1 MTKFIHSLF
10 TPSGLEVFQGYH
22 FQIFSSGKAK
32 VTFQGEGRHQVPYY
46 AERPKRDKEGYRRQK
61 ARSGHLTPDHFDLV
75 DHYLASAEGVMI
87 YRLRLLGN
95 NNATADNAHLL
106 ATRFDTCA
114 WLVFDSIVHEWELP
128 APVLVDLLAGTGPKT
143 GSPSVFHEFVPTYE
157 HDWQTATF
165 DEALYKRGYRGSLQD
180 EPEEYLGAGPLRPSA
195 GSRGG
200 HGSSPM
206 TLHGEGAHGASSSAL
221 PQQPLS
227 PASLSLIGSPQD
239 AIREPQS
246 APSRDH
252 VPYVY
257 PDGSYSEPYD
267 EEPDP
272 EDWGMVNHPVEEIFA
287 PCDMVII
294 GEDHEEG
301 WDADDGIDLSTG
313 APTQDLPSRDPLMT
327 IGRSTLHTTASLW
340 DQVQG

>member
-10 TPSGLEVFQGYH
+10 TPSGLDVFQGYH
-22 FQIFSSGKAK
+22 FQIFSSGRAK

-61 ARSGHLTPDHFDLV
+61 LRSQHLLQEHFDLV
-75 DHYLASAEGVMI
+75 DRYLVSAEEVMI
-87 YRLRLLGN
+87 FRLRLQGD

-106 ATRFDTCA
+106 ATRFETCA
-114 WLVFDSIVHEWELP
+114 WLIFDSIVHEWELP
-128 APVLVDLLAGTGPKT
+128 PPVLGALLAGTGPKT

-165 DEALYKRGYRGSLQD
+165 DEGVYKKGCRDQTLTQRNSVLLD
-180 EPEEYLGAGPLRPSA
+180 TISPSKPS
-195 GSRGG
+195 SR
-200 HGSSPM
+200 
-206 TLHGEGAHGASSSAL
+206 TLSERAATRLVPTS
-221 PQQPLS
+221 
-227 PASLSLIGSPQD
+227 SPQD
-239 AIREPQS
+239 IVREPQS
-246 APSRDH
+246 APSLGE
-252 VPYVY
+252 VPQVY

-272 EDWGMVNHPVEEIFA
+272 EGWGMVDHQVEGAFA
-287 PCDMVII
+287 PCDMVVV
-294 GEDHEEG
+294 GEDEP
-301 WDADDGIDLSTG
+301 DADVGISRYSE
-313 APTQDLPSRDPLMT
+313 APFEGLPSHDPHMT